1 MYFSILRTMNL
12 KTPILKILNFIPRPF
27 YGLLSAAV
35 GIAGD
40 IIALSLFP
48 DFNLSYMI
56 SDLGTGPGA
65 IYFNIGTFLSG
76 LFALMAYLHIIEILE
91 NEKSDHPRVF
101 RIGKAF
107 AINSCL
113 FFALIGVVP
122 SVRSNIILFTIHGGI
137 ALISLVSG
145 VIYLSSFSYLFFKS
159 EKFKECVGYIPLI
172 AVISIIP
179 FLFSW
184 HPITEWIMTVG
195 VTFWIVAISIYMIY
209 HKM

>member
-1 MYFSILRTMNL
+1 ME
-12 KTPILKILNFIPRPF
+12 KLKINILQIVNFIPRPF
-27 YGLLSAAV
+27 YGFLSAFV

-40 IIALSLFP
+40 IIAILLFP

-76 LFALMAYLHIIEILE
+76 IFALLVYLHIVEIFE
-91 NEKSDHPRVF
+91 NENLNHPKVL
-101 RIGKAF
+101 RIGKVF
-107 AINSCL
+107 AINSCV
-113 FFALIGVVP
+113 FFALIGVIP
-122 SVRSNIILFTIHGGI
+122 SVRSNIILFILHGGI
-137 ALISLVSG
+137 ALISLSSG

-159 EKFKECVGYIPLI
+159 EKFSGFVGYLPLI
-172 AVISIIP
+172 AVSCIVP

-184 HPITEWIMTVG
+184 HPIMEWILTFG
-195 VTFWIVAISIYMIY
+195 ITFWIVAISIYMLY

>member
-1 MYFSILRTMNL
+1 MEKL
-12 KTPILKILNFIPRPF
+12 KTNILKILNFIPRPF
-27 YGLLSAAV
+27 YGLLSAIV

-40 IIALSLFP
+40 IIAILLFP
-48 DFNLSYMI
+48 NFDLSYMI

-76 LFALMAYLHIIEILE
+76 VFAILTYLHIVEILE
-91 NEKSDHPRVF
+91 KENINHPKVLRV
-101 RIGKAF
+101 GKVF
-107 AINSCL
+107 AINSCV
-113 FFALIGVVP
+113 FFALIGVIP
-122 SVRSNIILFTIHGGI
+122 SVRSNIILFEAHGAV

-159 EKFKECVGYIPLI
+159 EKFSGYVGYLPLI
-172 AVISIIP
+172 AVSCIVP

-195 VTFWIVAISIYMIY
+195 ITFWVIAISIYMLY
-209 HKM
+209 RKM